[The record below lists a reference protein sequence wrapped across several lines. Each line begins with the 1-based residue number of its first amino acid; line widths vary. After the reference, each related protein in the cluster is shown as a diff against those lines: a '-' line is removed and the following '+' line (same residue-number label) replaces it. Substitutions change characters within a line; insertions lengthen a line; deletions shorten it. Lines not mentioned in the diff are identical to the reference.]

1 MVLDHD
7 SNDDAP
13 CHFKLS
19 LIPPVRSKSS
29 SIMNIFSSSTIL
41 PALLLS
47 GIDLS
52 LSFLAHPR
60 HRLSAE
66 NVNAANVGGGGSSF
80 AARRSKSK
88 SLLFYHG
95 GDCNENFFLRAD
107 DGSAAAA
114 SSGGFLRRVVG
125 DALRGGGG
133 GGASNSGGATSA
145 NNNSGDY
152 RALSVAELKRLLN
165 DRGVDYRDCLEK
177 RDLVER
183 LIRTRG
189 LAAPPSSSASYSDNN
204 GYYGAAAV
212 GTRGGGLS
220 HEENRVVNTFTRA
233 SPAVAYI
240 QTMIS
245 QEQIAQRRGFSLK
258 GTEVPTG
265 AGSGFLWDDKV
276 SRIVCCFLFAPG
288 RIAASAFGIMYA
300 LIRRPPF
307 SSLRC
312 CPRFSRVTS

>member
-1 MVLDHD
+1 
-7 SNDDAP
+7 
-13 CHFKLS
+13 
-19 LIPPVRSKSS
+19 
-29 SIMNIFSSSTIL
+29 MNIFSSSTIL

-60 HRLSAE
+60 HRLSAG

-88 SLLFYHG
+88 RLLFYHG

-133 GGASNSGGATSA
+133 GASNNSGGGTSA
-145 NNNSGDY
+145 SSNGDDY

-212 GTRGGGLS
+212 GTGGGAVPRGESRREYL
-220 HEENRVVNTFTRA
+220 HEGLAGGGIHPDDDIPGTNR
-233 SPAVAYI
+233 PAAGL
-240 QTMIS
+240 QS
-245 QEQIAQRRGFSLK
+245 QGHRGPDGRRFGVSL
-258 GTEVPTG
+258 GRQGE
-265 AGSGFLWDDKV
+265 SNCLL
-276 SRIVCCFLFAPG
+276 FLFAPG

-300 LIRRPPF
+300 LIRHPPF

>member
-1 MVLDHD
+1 
-7 SNDDAP
+7 
-13 CHFKLS
+13 
-19 LIPPVRSKSS
+19 
-29 SIMNIFSSSTIL
+29 MNIFSSSTIL

-66 NVNAANVGGGGSSF
+66 NVNAANVGGGRSSF

-95 GDCNENFFLRAD
+95 GDCDENFFLRAD

-114 SSGGFLRRVVG
+114 SSSGFLRRVVG

-133 GGASNSGGATSA
+133 GGASNPGGATSA

-183 LIRTRG
+183 LISTRG
-189 LAAPPSSSASYSDNN
+189 LAAPPSASASYSDNN
-204 GYYGAAAV
+204 GYYGAA
-212 GTRGGGLS
+212 RGGGLS

-245 QEQIAQRRGFSLK
+245 QEQIVQRRGFSLK

-265 AGSGFLWDDKV
+265 VLMLRQS
-276 SRIVCCFLFAPG
+276 
-288 RIAASAFGIMYA
+288 Y
-300 LIRRPPF
+300 
-307 SSLRC
+307 SSIE
-312 CPRFSRVTS
+312 

>member
-1 MVLDHD
+1 MNKNILSRQDTILQGLGGNHE
-7 SNDDAP
+7 AWTRARA
-13 CHFKLS
+13 KLTDGQGGS
-19 LIPPVRSKSS
+19 LIGSAAAGPLMAWKWCLITTPTTMLLAILICHLFLLFVQLKSS

-41 PALLLS
+41 PAVLLS

-60 HRLSAE
+60 HRLSAG

-88 SLLFYHG
+88 RLLFYHG
-95 GDCNENFFLRAD
+95 E
-107 DGSAAAA
+107 
-114 SSGGFLRRVVG
+114 
-125 DALRGGGG
+125 
-133 GGASNSGGATSA
+133 
-145 NNNSGDY
+145 
-152 RALSVAELKRLLN
+152 
-165 DRGVDYRDCLEK
+165 

-212 GTRGGGLS
+212 GTGGGGLS

-245 QEQIAQRRGFSLK
+245 QEQIVQQWGFSLK

-288 RIAASAFGIMYA
+288 GLRHRHLA
-300 LIRRPPF
+300 L
-307 SSLRC
+307 C
-312 CPRFSRVTS
+312 MH

>member
-1 MVLDHD
+1 M
-7 SNDDAP
+7 
-13 CHFKLS
+13 
-19 LIPPVRSKSS
+19 
-29 SIMNIFSSSTIL
+29 
-41 PALLLS
+41 
-47 GIDLS
+47 
-52 LSFLAHPR
+52 
-60 HRLSAE
+60 
-66 NVNAANVGGGGSSF
+66 
-80 AARRSKSK
+80 
-88 SLLFYHG
+88 
-95 GDCNENFFLRAD
+95 
-107 DGSAAAA
+107 
-114 SSGGFLRRVVG
+114 VG
-125 DALRGGGG
+125 DALRGGWG
-133 GGASNSGGATSA
+133 GGASNSGGGTSA

-177 RDLVER
+177 RDLFER
-183 LIRTRG
+183 LISTRG
-189 LAAPPSSSASYSDNN
+189 LAPLSSSASYSDN
-204 GYYGAAAV
+204 GYYGAA
-212 GTRGGGLS
+212 RGGGLS

-245 QEQIAQRRGFSLK
+245 QEQIVQQRGFSLK

-300 LIRRPPF
+300 LIRHPPF